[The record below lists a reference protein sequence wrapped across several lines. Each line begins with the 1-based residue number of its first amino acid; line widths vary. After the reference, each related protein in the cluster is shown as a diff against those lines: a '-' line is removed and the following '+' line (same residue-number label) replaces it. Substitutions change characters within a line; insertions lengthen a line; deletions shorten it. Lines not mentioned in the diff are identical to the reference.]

1 MNGSH
6 KKIAIGA
13 SVLFHGSL
21 IATIILTAN
30 LGPARPPP
38 PPKAIDIV
46 SIEELLPPL
55 EKPPE
60 KPPELPKAEA
70 PPLVSAPVPQAK
82 APAAEP
88 SAQPPPA
95 ATSAPAAA
103 EPPQGLGDEVA
114 PATPDGGGMMAP
126 TGTGTAAPTQAAPG
140 RAAVGTAAT
149 GSAPAGTAAEPDYLA
164 QFKITEIPVI
174 PVKDVLSKIVY
185 PPLAA
190 KQGIQSTVFLE
201 LFIDETGKVRKI
213 TVLKDPGNGFAEA
226 AIAALGDIVCGP
238 AKIDGHP
245 VAVRYR
251 YPVRFTLK

>member
-1 MNGSH
+1 MNVSH
-6 KKIAIGA
+6 KKIAVGA
-13 SVLFHGSL
+13 SVLVHATL
-21 IATIILTAN
+21 IATIVLTAN
-30 LGPARPPP
+30 LGTASLPPK
-38 PPKAIDIV
+38 PKAIDIV

-60 KPPELPKAEA
+60 KPPDPPKAEA
-70 PPLVSAPVPQAK
+70 PPLVSAPTPQAK

-88 SAQPPPA
+88 STQPPPVA
-95 ATSAPAAA
+95 ASAPAAA
-103 EPPQGLGDEVA
+103 EQPQGLSDEIA
-114 PATPDGGGMMAP
+114 PAAPGSGGMTAP
-126 TGTGTAAPTQAAPG
+126 TGTGTAAPSQAAPG
-140 RAAVGTAAT
+140 TAVPVPAPAATATAAV
-149 GSAPAGTAAEPDYLA
+149 PAEPDYLA

-185 PPLAA
+185 TLAA

-226 AIAALGDIVCGP
+226 AIAALGDIVCVP
-238 AKIDGHP
+238 AKVDGHP
-245 VAVRYR
+245 VAVRFR

>member
-1 MNGSH
+1 MNVSH
-6 KKIAIGA
+6 KKIAVGA
-13 SVLFHGSL
+13 SVLVHASL

-30 LGPARPPP
+30 LGTARVPET
-38 PPKAIDIV
+38 PKAIDIV
-46 SIEELLPPL
+46 SIEELLPQL
-55 EKPPE
+55 ERPPE
-60 KPPELPKAEA
+60 KPPDPPKAEA
-70 PPLVSAPVPQAK
+70 PPLVSAPAPQER

-88 SAQPPPA
+88 SAQPPPTPA
-95 ATSAPAAA
+95 SAPAAT

-114 PATPDGGGMMAP
+114 PATADSGGMPAP
-126 TGTGTAAPTQAAPG
+126 TGTGTAAPSQAAPG
-140 RAAVGTAAT
+140 PAAPVPATAGTAT
-149 GSAPAGTAAEPDYLA
+149 AGAAAEPDYLA

-226 AIAALGDIVCGP
+226 AIAALGDIVCVP
-238 AKIDGHP
+238 AKVDGHP